1 MCIFGIIY
9 VLTNVNSLLF
19 QHKFQ
24 CSWTCGPVLP
34 SLQFPAELSYNY
46 TVVVDCFFFFFLRD
60 FGRFLIA
67 DFPQNLIELVLG
79 CDWPIFE

>member
-1 MCIFGIIY
+1 MCMFGIIYIIY

-24 CSWTCGPVLP
+24 CSWPCGPVLP
-34 SLQFPAELSYNY
+34 SLQFPRRIELQLY
-46 TVVVDCFFFFFLRD
+46 VFFFFLLLF

-67 DFPQNLIELVLG
+67 NFPQNLIELVLG